1 MKRIVVL
8 VSGGG
13 SNLQALIDACAD
25 GRIAGDIVLVL
36 SNRADAYAL
45 QRANRAGI
53 AVSLKTLGS
62 ERAKGGTRQSYDFAV
77 AQEVAQARPDLVVLA
92 GWMHVFSPA
101 FLDCCGSKV
110 INLHPALPG
119 MFPGTRAIERAL
131 EAFERGDIT
140 ETGVMVHEVIPEVD
154 AGPVLGTARVVILPT
169 DDIETLSERMHAA
182 EHRLLVEV
190 VAALTLA

>member
-8 VSGGG
+8 ASGGG
-13 SNLQALIDACAD
+13 SNLQALIDACVD
-25 GRIAGDIVLVL
+25 GRVAGEIVLVL
-36 SNRADAYAL
+36 SNRSDAFAL

-53 AVSLKTLGS
+53 AVALKTLGS
-62 ERAKGGTRQSYDFAV
+62 ELAKRGTRQSYDFSV
-77 AQEVAQARPDLVVLA
+77 AQEVAKARPDLVVLA

-101 FLDCCGSKV
+101 FLECCGGKV

-131 EAFERGDIT
+131 EAFRRGEIA

-154 AGPVLGTARVVILPT
+154 AGPVLGTERVTILPS
-169 DDIETLSERMHAA
+169 DDIGTLSARMHEA
-182 EHRLLVEV
+182 EHRLLVQV
-190 VAALTLA
+190 VMGT